1 MIKIN
6 SKNPLAEV
14 FGYPI
19 NNQTNEARTHRSNKF
34 CPYHNKTPKC
44 TKVSKIDPLGVC
56 STYVKDQ
63 PIITCPV
70 RFRQNWTMIAD
81 AATHFFGEG
90 SLYMSLPEVR
100 LQDKRGRK
108 AGNIDYVLVKHD
120 DRGRILDFASL
131 EVQSV
136 YISGTIRG
144 AFKTYMEDQNP
155 DFEWV
160 NVANYPKPDYLSSST
175 KRLVPQMLTKGGIFN
190 QWGKKQAIAVQ
201 TAFYKT
207 LPPITEVSQEDADVA
222 WLLYDLVPTD
232 NDQSYVL
239 THSRTVYTTFENV
252 SQDFIYPQADD
263 VSKFTDNLQKVVS
276 ARFSGQSTIG
286 FDILGQDDEAETEE
300 DDDTV

>member
-1 MIKIN
+1 MLIIN
-6 SKNPLAEV
+6 PKNPLAEV

-19 NNQTNEARTHRSNKF
+19 NNETPEAKLHRSNKF
-34 CPYHNKTPKC
+34 CPYHNKTPNC

-56 STYVKDQ
+56 TMFAKEK

-70 RFRQNWTMIAD
+70 RFRQSWTMIAD
-81 AATHFFGEG
+81 AAMHFFGEG
-90 SLYMSLPEVR
+90 ALYMSLPEVR

-144 AFKTYMEDQNP
+144 AFKTYMENQSP

-160 NVANYPKPDYLSSST
+160 NVANYPHPDYLSSST

-201 TAFYKT
+201 TAFYDT
-207 LPPITEVSQEDADVA
+207 LPPITEVAKDEADVA
-222 WLLYDLVPTD
+222 WLLYDLVLAAD
-232 NDQSYVL
+232 EMNYIL

-252 SQDFIYPQADD
+252 SKDFIYPQADD
-263 VSKFTDNLQKVVS
+263 IKKFTGALQKAVS
-276 ARFSGQSTIG
+276 AKLNGQSTAG
-286 FDILGQDDEAETEE
+286 LSILGEDDEAEEEE